1 MNPLRLTLV
10 SRSVSTETRWRFA
23 LEGAGDGVWD
33 WDTETNR
40 VFFSS
45 NWKAMLGYGE
55 EEIEDELEEWS
66 STTGSKSTLAWW
78 DHRWD

>member
-1 MNPLRLTLV
+1 
-10 SRSVSTETRWRFA
+10 
-23 LEGAGDGVWD
+23 
-33 WDTETNR
+33 
-40 VFFSS
+40 
-45 NWKAMLGYGE
+45 MLGYGE